1 MTNDDQIL
9 AALEE
14 IASQVGEIKKSATN
28 PEKALANLSD
38 KIGSIEELLRK
49 EKPQSHAFNDDIT
62 ILKSNL
68 TYIQRILS
76 AKQQEVVHNFI
87 EVKQPFYWVA
97 GFASYFLLSLLAIFL
112 LFDTTSD
119 LKAELKISKQND
131 IKYRYLKIQNE
142 SMANLKKIASTS
154 TELVYALDNHYKKD
168 TVSFE
173 GYVLQREEQIRQAFE
188 ASEIAKQKEVEAKAA
203 KEKAEELNSIIK

>member
-68 TYIQRILS
+68 TYIQRIL
-76 AKQQEVVHNFI
+76 
-87 EVKQPFYWVA
+87 
-97 GFASYFLLSLLAIFL
+97 
-112 LFDTTSD
+112 
-119 LKAELKISKQND
+119 
-131 IKYRYLKIQNE
+131 
-142 SMANLKKIASTS
+142 
-154 TELVYALDNHYKKD
+154 
-168 TVSFE
+168 
-173 GYVLQREEQIRQAFE
+173 
-188 ASEIAKQKEVEAKAA
+188 
-203 KEKAEELNSIIK
+203 